1 MVLIAGGG
9 GGGAHNPMDI
19 FDMFFGG
26 GMRGHRGHEGPR
38 RGRDM
43 VHPLKVL
50 RASLVHYFNIYF
62 DC

>member
-1 MVLIAGGG
+1 
-9 GGGAHNPMDI
+9 MDI

-43 VHPLKVL
+43 VHPLKVISSG
-50 RASLVHYFNIYF
+50 SLSKSLISTALSVLVETVLTDSF
-62 DC
+62 